1 MDIKQILRDA
11 IDSKV
16 AEILKEEYGIEPSK
30 KFADKLLKD
39 DQDYGNYQIRLTSV
53 GDHKIRVVKV
63 VFNNMGVDLKTAKS
77 LVDQAPSVIS
87 PCLTFE
93 RATEIVKLLNNAGAT
108 AHVEKIECVD
118 DPLDWTPIP
127 SDEQG
132 KDPNYQVTLL
142 DSGEDCKGVIDFIA
156 SKVQADPTYANALVD
171 HAPSVIITG
180 LCKEAAVDISNE
192 LAKLGAGSSVES
204 VIPTGTTSKHVY
216 QLVLT
221 NRSSGVHRE
230 DVANIVE
237 QIEGSKSYA
246 NFVLTSNAPL
256 VIARGLNYFAAVE
269 LKKSIVDKG
278 GDVAIEEITKID

>member
-30 KFADKLLKD
+30 EFADKLLKD
-39 DQDYGNYQIRLTSV
+39 DQDYGDYQIRLTSV

-63 VFNNMGVDLKTAKS
+63 VFNNMDVDLKTAKS

-93 RATEIVKLLNNAGAT
+93 RAIEIVKLLNNAGAT
-108 AHVEKIECVD
+108 AHVEKIGCD
-118 DPLDWTPIP
+118 NDPLDWTPIP

-142 DSGEDCKGVIDFIA
+142 DSGEDYEGVIDFIA

-230 DVANIVE
+230 DIANIVE

>member
-1 MDIKQILRDA
+1 MNIEQMLRDA
-11 IDSKV
+11 IESKT
-16 AEILKEEYGIEPSK
+16 AKILKEEYGIEMSK
-30 KFADKLLKD
+30 EIADKLPKD
-39 DQDYGNYQIRLTSV
+39 DQDCGDYQIRLTNV
-53 GDHKIRVVKV
+53 GDHKIRVVKA
-63 VFNNMGVDLKTAKS
+63 VFNSMDVDLKTAK
-77 LVDQAPSVIS
+77 
-87 PCLTFE
+87 T
-93 RATEIVKLLNNAGAT
+93 
-108 AHVEKIECVD
+108 
-118 DPLDWTPIP
+118 
-127 SDEQG
+127 
-132 KDPNYQVTLL
+132 
-142 DSGEDCKGVIDFIA
+142 
-156 SKVQADPTYANALVD
+156 LVD

-230 DVANIVE
+230 DIANIVE
-237 QIEGSKSYA
+237 QIEGSKPYA

-278 GDVAIEEITKID
+278 GDVVIEEITKID